1 MKEFNKS
8 VFTKFFVNRIFIK
21 IQILSNF
28 YKLLS
33 LLKEIYIQ
41 IEQTSKLI
49 IKEIESRRYFIIVI
63 LTGAIIIIL
72 QLIDYSMDLI
82 FETLW
87 IN

>member
-1 MKEFNKS
+1 M
-8 VFTKFFVNRIFIK
+8 FTKFFVNRIFIK
-21 IQILSNF
+21 IQVLSNF
-28 YKLLS
+28 YKLFS
-33 LLKEIYIQ
+33 LLKEIYGQ
-41 IEQTSKLI
+41 IEQPSKLST
-49 IKEIESRRYFIIVI
+49 ETIESRKYFIIVI